1 MDLRSL
7 NTFIQVAELSSFTRA
22 AERLGY
28 AQPTISV
35 QIKQLEQELG
45 IKLFERIGHTIRL
58 TEKGRDVL
66 GYAQRICHMCEEMA
80 LESEQQSEARGEIRL
95 GMGDSLCAS
104 LMNRGFARF
113 RERYPNISIRV
124 RIGGTDEL
132 FSMLD
137 HNEVDM
143 VCTLD
148 SHVYNT
154 NYVIANEEK
163 IGVHFVIASDHPL
176 AKAETLEL
184 RDLLDQPF
192 LLTEKGMSY
201 RHILEERL
209 ARDSIE
215 IKPVLETSSAN
226 LICDLVEQGMGVA
239 FLPDYVTQPAVERG
253 TVTRLSIPNFEPEL
267 WKQFLYHRDK
277 WVSRPMQAAIAHFSE
292 ILLEQNTY

>member
-1 MDLRSL
+1 MDFRSL

-22 AERLGY
+22 AEKLGY
-28 AQPTISV
+28 SQPTISV

-45 IKLFERIGHTIRL
+45 IKLFERIGHTVRL

-66 GYAQRICHMCEEMA
+66 KYAQNICHMWEEMA
-80 LESEQQSEARGEIRL
+80 RESEQRSEARGEIRL
-95 GMGDSLCAS
+95 GMGDSLCFS
-104 LMNRGFARF
+104 LMSRGFARF
-113 RERYPNISIRV
+113 RERYPNISFQV
-124 RIGGTDEL
+124 RIGDTDEL
-132 FSMLD
+132 FSFLD

-148 SHVYNT
+148 SHIYNK
-154 NYVIANEEK
+154 NYIIANEEK
-163 IGVHFVIASDHPL
+163 IGLHFVIASSHPL
-176 AKAETLEL
+176 AKRESLVL
-184 RDLLDQPF
+184 KDLLDQPF

-201 RHILEERL
+201 RHLLEERL

-215 IKPVLETSSAN
+215 IKPVLETGSAN
-226 LICDLVEQGMGVA
+226 LICELVEQGMGVA
-239 FLPDYVTQPAVERG
+239 FLPDYVTRSAVERG

-292 ILLEQNTY
+292 ILLEEP